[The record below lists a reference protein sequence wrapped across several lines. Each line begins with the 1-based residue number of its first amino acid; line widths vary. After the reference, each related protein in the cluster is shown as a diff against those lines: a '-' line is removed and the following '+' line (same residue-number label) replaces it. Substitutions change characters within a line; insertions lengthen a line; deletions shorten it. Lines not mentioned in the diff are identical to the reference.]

1 MGRKSANGM
10 NSARFII
17 ADTLLL
23 VIENNN
29 QVTITSNTSP
39 IIGIPNREHRYNL
52 GRLQQLILQVHKQ
65 LLM

>member
-17 ADTLLL
+17 TDTLLL

-29 QVTITSNTSP
+29 PVTITSNTSP
-39 IIGIPNREHRYNL
+39 IIGIPNS
-52 GRLQQLILQVHKQ
+52 GAPI
-65 LLM
+65 